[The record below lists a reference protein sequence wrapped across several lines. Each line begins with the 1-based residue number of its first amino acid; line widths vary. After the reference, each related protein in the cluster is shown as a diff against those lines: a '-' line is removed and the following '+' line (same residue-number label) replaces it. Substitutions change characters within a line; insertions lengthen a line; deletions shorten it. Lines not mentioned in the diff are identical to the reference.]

1 MLATDGDISFALLL
15 YEDYSSTL
23 DVLLSF
29 GIPYVSGFDAGDTV
43 TSAQIVRNGN
53 TTEFYYRI
61 DGKF

>member
-1 MLATDGDISFALLL
+1 MLLF
-15 YEDYSSTL
+15 YEDFSGIL
-23 DVLLSF
+23 DELLTF
-29 GIPYVSGFDAGDTV
+29 DIPYVSGFDAGDTV